1 MIRSCKIKLARLSI
15 RFTNRS
21 RPRKSKLVSLLLFGF
36 LAGTGSGLSHPALGQ
51 SKPLAPAEA
60 PKHMTL
66 PDGFHVSLFVGEP
79 DIVQPIA
86 FTFDDRGRLWVV
98 ECTSY
103 PDWEKD
109 WRKGGHDRILIFE
122 DRAGTG
128 HFDHCKVFWD
138 KGCNISG
145 IQVGFGGVW
154 ICAIPNVYFIP
165 DRDGDDVPD
174 GPPEVVLDGWSM
186 EAKHNVFSSLTW
198 GPDGW
203 LYGCNGIL
211 ATSKVGKPGTL
222 DNQRV
227 LMNCGVWRLH
237 PITRE
242 FEVVASGT
250 TNPWGL
256 DFDDYGEMFITN
268 CVIKHLWHVIPGA
281 HFQRMYGQDFNPHWY
296 SLMASCADHIHW
308 AGGTWESSR
317 GGVGSHSDAGG
328 GHAHV
333 GAMVYLGDN
342 WPQRYRNTIFMC
354 NLHGNR
360 VNNDILER
368 KGSGYVAHHGK
379 DFLFANDPWFRGISI
394 QYGPDGGVYLSDWTD
409 TGECHNYDR
418 VDRGNGRIY
427 KVVYDKT
434 LPFHEDLAKLS
445 DAELVQRQL
454 HKNDWHVRHARRILQ
469 ERAAQ
474 DKLAPETNTQLL
486 KILDTHPDV
495 TRKLRALWA
504 LHGIGGLTESQRL
517 ELLGHPEETIRGWA
531 IQLSLDD
538 RHPSPAFLDKLAE
551 MAVHDPSAWVRR
563 YLASALQRLPVKD
576 RWRIAEGL
584 IGHSD
589 ADDLNLPLLTWYGIE
604 PLVSANPEKAVS
616 LIGEAKISLVREY
629 LARRVTLLEAD
640 AAQSKAPAGG
650 LRLLMGLLERKS
662 DPAIQLDVLT
672 GIETALAGQRRLPMP
687 DGWSAQAAK
696 LTQSPSSGVREKTL
710 LLSLIF
716 GDPGAQAAMRRIVQ
730 DPKAPLSSR
739 QKFVEALAYSK
750 NPQIASLLQE
760 LIADAALRGL
770 ALRMLAGFADEKT
783 PKAILGHYAS
793 LTEEEKSDA
802 IHTLAS
808 RPTYARALLEAVEK
822 GQVPRRDI
830 SAFNVRQMMA
840 LQQKDISDRLAK
852 IWGSLRPASKE
863 KAERMAQYK
872 ALLTPA
878 YIRTA
883 SLSQGRQVFARNCA
897 SCHRLFDQGGAIGP
911 ELTGSQR
918 ANLDYV
924 LENLLDPSAIVPF
937 DYRVTI
943 LETKDGRYL
952 TGIIKQENDLT
963 VTVQTQNDAV
973 MIPKNKI
980 ESRNLSPLSLMPDG
994 LLDKMS
1000 HEEIRDLVAYLASP
1014 AQVPLPKEQK
1024 RREK

>member
-1 MIRSCKIKLARLSI
+1 
-15 RFTNRS
+15 
-21 RPRKSKLVSLLLFGF
+21 
-36 LAGTGSGLSHPALGQ
+36 
-51 SKPLAPAEA
+51 
-60 PKHMTL
+60 MTL
-66 PDGFHVSLFVGEP
+66 PDGFHVTLFAGEP

-98 ECTSY
+98 ECQSY

-128 HFDHCKVFWD
+128 QFDHCKVFWD

-154 ICAIPNVYFIP
+154 ISAIPNVLFIP

-186 EAKHNVFSSLTW
+186 EAKHNVFSSLSW

-211 ATSKVGKPGTL
+211 ATSKVGKPGTP
-222 DNQRV
+222 DNERIP
-227 LMNCGVWRLH
+227 LNCGVWRYH
-237 PITRE
+237 PIKKE
-242 FEVVASGT
+242 FEVVANGT

-281 HFQRMYGQDFNPHWY
+281 HFQRMFGQDFNPHLY
-296 SLMASCADHIHW
+296 LLMASCADHIHW

-317 GGVGSHSDAGG
+317 GGVGAHGDAGG

-333 GAMVYLGDN
+333 GAIVYLGDN
-342 WPQRYRNTIFMC
+342 WPDRYRNTVFMC

-394 QYGPDGGVYLSDWTD
+394 QYGPDGGVFVTDWTD

-427 KVVYDKT
+427 KIIHDKPQ
-434 LPFHEDLAKLS
+434 PFHEDLSKFT

-454 HKNDWHVRHARRILQ
+454 HKNDWHVRHARRILH
-469 ERAAQ
+469 ERAVAG
-474 DKLAPETNTQLL
+474 KLAPDTNAQLL
-486 KILDTHPDV
+486 KILDTDADV

-504 LHGIGGLTESQRL
+504 LHCTGGLSGTKCL
-517 ELLGHPEETIRGWA
+517 ELLGHSEETIRGWA
-531 IQLSLDD
+531 IQLGLED
-538 RHPSPAFLDKLAE
+538 RHPNPAFLDKLIQMGAE
-551 MAVHDPSAWVRR
+551 DPSPWVRR
-563 YLASALQRLPVKD
+563 YLASGLQRLALTD

-584 IGHSD
+584 IHHVDG
-589 ADDLNLPLLTWYGIE
+589 DDLNLPLLNWYGIE
-604 PLVSANPEKAVS
+604 SLASADPGKAVT
-616 LIGEAKISLVREY
+616 LIPKAKIPLIREY
-629 LARRVTLLEAD
+629 LARRLTLLETD
-640 AAQSKAPAGG
+640 AAGG
-650 LRLLMGLLERKS
+650 QTSSARASPSHMGLGLLIHLLEKEEDLAVQS
-662 DPAIQLDVLT
+662 DVLK
-672 GIETALAGQRRLPMP
+672 GIQTALAGQRHVPMP
-687 DGWSAQAAK
+687 ESWSTAAVK
-696 LTQSPSSGVREKTL
+696 LAKSPSSEVRDQTL
-710 LLSLIF
+710 LLSLQF
-716 GDPGAQAAMRRIVQ
+716 GDPQALITARQISRDTAVPLTRRQ
-730 DPKAPLSSR
+730 SFL
-739 QKFVEALAYSK
+739 EALVYSK
-750 NPQIASLLQE
+750 DPQIVPVLRE
-760 LIADAALRGL
+760 LIGDTALRGWAMRAL
-770 ALRMLAGFADEKT
+770 AAFADEAT
-783 PKAILGHYAS
+783 PKAIFDHYTS
-793 LTEEEKSDA
+793 FSEEEKSDA

-808 RPTYARALLEAVEK
+808 RPAYARALLAAIEQN
-822 GQVPRRDI
+822 QVPRRDI

-840 LQQKDISDRLAK
+840 LQQQDITHRLGK
-852 IWGSLRPASKE
+852 SWGSLRPASKE
-863 KAERMAQYK
+863 KAERMAKYK

-878 YIRTA
+878 YLRTA
-883 SLSQGRQVFARNCA
+883 DISQGRLVFSRNCA
-897 SCHRLFDQGGAIGP
+897 SCHRLFDDGGAIGP

-943 LETKDGRYL
+943 IETKDGRFL

-963 VTVQTQNDAV
+963 ITVQTQNDAII
-973 MIPKNKI
+973 IPKKEI
-980 ESRNLSPLSLMPDG
+980 ESRNVSPLSLMPDG
-994 LLDKMS
+994 LSDKMS
-1000 HEEIRDLVAYLASP
+1000 NEELRDLVAYLASSS
-1014 AQVPLPKEQK
+1014 QVPLPQQKQKE
-1024 RREK
+1024 R